1 MQHRGLTIRAQLTL
15 AFGTLVLLL
24 VAASG
29 LGLYAADKAHEE
41 MEDFIHGSNARDTLA
56 EEVQVAVERRAIAA
70 RNLLL
75 VDTAAD
81 RDEEYGVVVKAHEEV
96 QKRIADLLA
105 RMSDDGVTAEAK
117 ALAADIAKV
126 EAQYG
131 PVALSIVDLA
141 RKGQTEEATAKLT
154 RECRPLLKA
163 LIQKVDA
170 FGEASHK
177 ASLEAIAAS
186 EADFARLRNLLI
198 GLSIMGTV
206 VACMVAWVVVRHLT
220 RALGAEPAELNLA
233 AQRVAEG
240 DLTTMPIL
248 QTAPAGSVLAY
259 MATMQASLV
268 EIVSRVRGA
277 SDSIATGAEQIA
289 VGGMELSQR
298 TEEQA
303 SALEET
309 AATMEEFT
317 GSARRSTESAGHAN
331 ELAKTASTVAGR
343 GGDEVSAVVNTMRG
357 INESSRRI
365 NDIISVIDGIA
376 FQTNILALNAAV
388 EAARA
393 GEQGRG
399 FAVVAS
405 EVRSLAGRSAEAAK
419 EIKTLISASV
429 HQVEE
434 GSSLVERAGITMQ
447 EVVDAVKRVGDI
459 VGEISHTSFE
469 QDQAISQIGEALN
482 QLDKTTQQ
490 NAALV
495 EESAAASQNLQHQTQ
510 ELVDTVA
517 IFKLDAE
524 RGLKHAHRTVSNLRL
539 GMA

>member
-1 MQHRGLTIRAQLTL
+1 MQHRSLTLRAQLAL
-15 AFGTLVLLL
+15 SFGTLVLLL
-24 VAASG
+24 LSASG
-29 LGLYAADKAHEE
+29 LGLYAAESAHDDLEN
-41 MEDFIHGSNARDTLA
+41 FIHGSNARDMLA

-75 VDTAAD
+75 VTSDAD
-81 RDEEYGVVVKAHEEV
+81 RDDEYQLAVRAHEDV
-96 QKRIADLLA
+96 QKRIAALQA
-105 RMSDDGVTAEAK
+105 RMNDEGVTADVK
-117 ALAADIAKV
+117 ALAGEIAKV

-131 PVALSIVDLA
+131 PVALAIVDMA
-141 RKGQTEEATAKLT
+141 RKGRREEAADKLS

-163 LIQKVDA
+163 LIKSVDD
-170 FGEASHK
+170 FGEATHQ
-177 ASLEAIAAS
+177 ASVAAVEAS
-186 EADFARLRNLLI
+186 EASYVRLHRALI
-198 GLSIMGTV
+198 AMSLIGTV
-206 VACMVAWVVVRHLT
+206 VASVVGWVMIRHLD
-220 RALGAEPAELNLA
+220 RALGAEPAVLNLT

-248 QTAPAGSVLAY
+248 VSAPAGSVLSY
-259 MATMQASLV
+259 MATMQTSLV
-268 EIVSRVRGA
+268 QIVSRVRGA

-289 VGGMELSQR
+289 VGGQELSQR

-317 GSARRSTESAGHAN
+317 GSARRSAENAGHAN
-331 ELAKTASTVAGR
+331 HLAQTASNVAGR
-343 GGDEVSAVVNTMRG
+343 GGEEVSAVVSTMRG

-405 EVRSLAGRSAEAAK
+405 EVRHLAQRSAEAAK
-419 EIKTLISASV
+419 EIKALISASV
-429 HQVEE
+429 QQVEH
-434 GSSLVERAGITMQ
+434 GSSLVERAGLTMQ
-447 EVVDAVKRVGDI
+447 EVVDAVQRVGAI
-459 VGEISHTSFE
+459 VGEISHTSHE
-469 QDQAISQIGEALN
+469 QDTAIAQIGEAVS

-510 ELVDTVA
+510 ELVDTVS

-524 RGLKHAHRTVSNLRL
+524 MNLQHSTRRTPNLRL
-539 GMA
+539 SFA

>member
-1 MQHRGLTIRAQLTL
+1 MQHRGLTLRAQLAL
-15 AFGTLVLLL
+15 AFGTLLLLL
-24 VAASG
+24 VATAA
-29 LGLYAADKAHEE
+29 LGLHASNTAHDEL
-41 MEDFIHGSNARDTLA
+41 EDFIHGSNARDMLA
-56 EEVQVAVERRAIAA
+56 KEVQVAVERRAIAA

-75 VDTAAD
+75 VESAAD
-81 RDEEYGVVVKAHEEV
+81 RDEEYAVVVKAHEEV
-96 QKRIADLLA
+96 QKRIAELLA
-105 RMSDDGVTAEAK
+105 SMKSPGVTADARV
-117 ALAADIAKV
+117 LAADIGNV
-126 EAQYG
+126 EEQYG
-131 PVALSIVDLA
+131 PVALAIVDMA
-141 RKGQTEEATAKLT
+141 RKGQKAEAADKLS
-154 RECRPLLKA
+154 RECRPLLRA

-170 FGEASHK
+170 FGEASHR
-177 ASLEAIAAS
+177 ASLETIATS
-186 EADFARLRNLLI
+186 EAEFVRLRNVLI
-198 GLSIMGTV
+198 GLSLMAV
-206 VACMVAWVVVRHLT
+206 AVACTLAWVMVHQLT
-220 RALGAEPAELNLA
+220 RALGAEPAELNWA
-233 AQRVAEG
+233 AQKVSEG
-240 DLTTMPIL
+240 DLTTMPLL
-248 QTAPAGSVLAY
+248 QSAPPGSVLAY

-268 EIVSRVRGA
+268 QIVGRVRGA
-277 SDSIATGAEQIA
+277 SDSIATGAHQIA

-317 GSARRSTESAGHAN
+317 GSARRSTENAGHAN
-331 ELAKTASTVAGR
+331 TLAQNASAVAGR
-343 GGDEVSAVVNTMRG
+343 GGDEVSAVVSTMRG

-405 EVRSLAGRSAEAAK
+405 EVRLLAGRSAEAAK
-419 EIKTLISASV
+419 EIKTLINASV

-434 GSSLVERAGITMQ
+434 GSSLVERAGATMQ

-459 VGEISHTSFE
+459 VGEISHTSSE

-482 QLDKTTQQ
+482 QLDRTTQQ

-510 ELVDTVA
+510 ELVDTVS
-517 IFKLDAE
+517 IFKLDADMSLQHGH
-524 RGLKHAHRTVSNLRL
+524 RGASLLRL
-539 GMA
+539 APG

>member
-1 MQHRGLTIRAQLTL
+1 MQHRGLTIRAQLAL
-15 AFGTLVLLL
+15 SFGTLVLLL
-24 VAASG
+24 ISAGG
-29 LGLYAADKAHEE
+29 LGLYAANTAHEE
-41 MEDFIHGSNARDTLA
+41 LEDFIHGSNDRDTLA

-75 VDTAAD
+75 VNTAAD
-81 RDEEYGVVVKAHEEV
+81 RDEEYAVVVKAHEEV
-96 QKRIADLLA
+96 QKRIAELLG
-105 RMSDDGVTAEAK
+105 RMNEPGVTPEAK
-117 ALAADIAKV
+117 GIAADIAKV

-131 PVALSIVDLA
+131 PVALAIVDMA
-141 RKGQTEEATAKLT
+141 RKGQKEEAADKLS

-170 FGEASHK
+170 FGESTHRS
-177 ASLEAIAAS
+177 SLETIAAS
-186 EADFARLRNLLI
+186 EAEFARLRSLLI
-198 GLSIMGTV
+198 GLSLMGTV
-206 VACMVAWVVVRHLT
+206 VACTVAWVVVRHLT
-220 RALGAEPAELNLA
+220 RALGAEPADLNLA
-233 AQRVAEG
+233 AQRVSEG

-248 QTAPAGSVLAY
+248 QSAPPGSVLAY

-268 EIVSRVRGA
+268 QIVGRVRGA
-277 SDSIATGAEQIA
+277 SDSIATGAHQIS

-317 GSARRSTESAGHAN
+317 SAARRSTENAGHAN
-331 ELAKTASTVAGR
+331 ELAKNASTVAGR
-343 GGDEVSAVVNTMRG
+343 GGDEVSAVVSTMRG

-429 HQVEE
+429 NQVEE
-434 GSSLVERAGITMQ
+434 GSGLVERAGMTMQ
-447 EVVDAVKRVGDI
+447 EVVDAVKRVGAI
-459 VGEISHTSFE
+459 VGEISHTSAE
-469 QDQAISQIGEALN
+469 QDQAIAQIGEALN

-495 EESAAASQNLQHQTQ
+495 EESAAASQNLEHQTR
-510 ELVDTVA
+510 ELVDTVS
-517 IFKLDAE
+517 IFKLDADMSLQHGH
-524 RGLKHAHRTVSNLRL
+524 RGSSHLRL
-539 GMA
+539 AAG